1 MRSSILRQS
10 TFVSLLCAGL
20 LCCPHGYAGGKAPSY
35 SGRDVASG
43 VVAASGFSELVV
55 RERNG
60 TERRFMRMYE
70 REDRP
75 DTTVTVDGRKATFD
89 DIEVGMRV
97 QIVFYSKVDGKKIGT
112 EDFPLPIISVKAISN
127 PPEKPK
133 P

>member
-20 LCCPHGYAGGKAPSY
+20 LCCHHAYAGGKAPSY

-43 VVAASGFSELVV
+43 VVADSGFSELVV

-60 TERRFMRMYE
+60 TERRFICMCE

-75 DTTVTVDGRKATFD
+75 NTTVTVDGRKATFGD
-89 DIEVGMRV
+89 LEVGMRV
-97 QIVFYSKVDGKKIGT
+97 QVFFYTKVEGKKIGT
-112 EDFPLPIISVKAISN
+112 EDFPLPIISVKAISS
-127 PPEKPK
+127 PPEQPK